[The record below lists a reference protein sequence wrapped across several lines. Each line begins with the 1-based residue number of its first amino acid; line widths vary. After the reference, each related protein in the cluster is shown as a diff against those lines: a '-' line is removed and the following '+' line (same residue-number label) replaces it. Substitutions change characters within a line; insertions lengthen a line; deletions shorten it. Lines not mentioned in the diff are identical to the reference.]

1 MPSTREVIPDLNR
14 ADFSFVVPGMDGLE
28 LKMPYAKWEEFHAA
42 LGNELAKR
50 RRLEET
56 APTPKGA
63 A

>member
-1 MPSTREVIPDLNR
+1 MPSKREVIPDASR

-50 RRLEET
+50 MRLQE
-56 APTPKGA
+56 
-63 A
+63 